1 MTIYA
6 KWSVAAQRRTI
17 TYLNADGTQIGVDTY
32 YASTEDQ
39 YILRQGP
46 TVEGFRFIGWFDAT
60 DTSKIYECIP
70 AGTDKNLTLKAR
82 MEDESKFYHS
92 LSYYVD
98 GKYHGMEKF
107 VEDEGLAALATPS
120 KGGYTFDGW
129 YADASCTGEKVT
141 SITAGTTTDQRLYG
155 KFIPNEYTIKYFDG
169 LTEAELTL
177 APNTYSTS
185 ADAVALP
192 TITTKKGYTIE
203 GWYNEAGEKMTE
215 IPAGYYGDLVL
226 TAVYTPEVY
235 TITYVLYG
243 GENNENNVD
252 QYTYDPEGSV
262 PTLEDP
268 TRDGYLFAG
277 WYTNPEFTGEAVTE
291 IPETST
297 GDVKLYAKWTKL
309 YNAITYVFNGG
320 ATTENCPDRH
330 TTGTATKIPQ
340 SVTKSGAQ
348 FVGWYDNPSFSGDP
362 VTEIPAEYDGDVTLY
377 ARFSALILNADF
389 DGNSYNEKEGSV
401 GFFASMTGTANNQ
414 AEWISPSDA
423 NGNDGYLS
431 VYNDGLNGT
440 QNQYVSITN
449 MSLAGYYTVT
459 FEFDIWA
466 DLVNGTVAA
475 PKFYLRTYTAGGSP
489 FNVFD
494 CFANGNIQVAGKSLG
509 TLTTERSHVKIELTI
524 APDGTATAVGQ
535 LNDGEAV
542 TSTFSCPNKG
552 VSELTN
558 AQFYFGGKTVVNV
571 DGTDVAPKIY
581 LDNVKITAQ

>member
-1 MTIYA
+1 MKLKGLFCLLLTLTVIIALASCQLIGGGSNKKFTVDFKDGDTVVSTQTVSKGSTVTKPADPTKEGYVFDGWYNGQTKWDFTKPVEENITLVAKWTEATPPCTHVDKDDNGKCDNCGVDFEDQIDIVTYSITYMDGETKLALEPASYSSKTTGLKLPTPEKAHYTFLGWYSDASLTNKVENIDINAGKDLTYYASFTPTVYTIRYSLSGGTNADTNPTTVDITNLPITLANPTKNNAEFEGWYSDFGYTQAITEINADNVGNMTIYA
-6 KWSVAAQRRTI
+6 KWSAAAQRRTI

-60 DTSKIYECIP
+60 DTSKIYEYIP

-107 VEDEGLAALATPS
+107 VEDEGLAVLATPS

-129 YADASCTGEKVT
+129 YADASCTGDKVT

-185 ADAVALP
+185 AEAVALP
-192 TITTKKGYTIE
+192 TITEKKGYTIE

-277 WYTNPEFTGEAVTE
+277 WYTNPAYSGMPVEDLNAYENQNVT
-291 IPETST
+291 
-297 GDVKLYAKWTKL
+297 LYAKWTPV
-309 YNAITYVFNGG
+309 NEGNGG
-320 ATTENCPDRH
+320 
-330 TTGTATKIPQ
+330 
-340 SVTKSGAQ
+340 
-348 FVGWYDNPSFSGDP
+348 
-362 VTEIPAEYDGDVTLY
+362 
-377 ARFSALILNADF
+377 
-389 DGNSYNEKEGSV
+389 GS
-401 GFFASMTGTANNQ
+401 
-414 AEWISPSDA
+414 
-423 NGNDGYLS
+423 
-431 VYNDGLNGT
+431 
-440 QNQYVSITN
+440 
-449 MSLAGYYTVT
+449 
-459 FEFDIWA
+459 
-466 DLVNGTVAA
+466 
-475 PKFYLRTYTAGGSP
+475 
-489 FNVFD
+489 
-494 CFANGNIQVAGKSLG
+494 
-509 TLTTERSHVKIELTI
+509 TLTPEV
-524 APDGTATAVGQ
+524 P
-535 LNDGEAV
+535 
-542 TSTFSCPNKG
+542 F
-552 VSELTN
+552 
-558 AQFYFGGKTVVNV
+558 
-571 DGTDVAPKIY
+571 
-581 LDNVKITAQ
+581 

>member
-1 MTIYA
+1 MKLKGLFCLLLTLTVIIALASCQLIGGSRNKKFTVDFKDGDTVVSTQTVSQGSTVTKPADPTKEGYVFDGWYNGQTKWDFTKPVEENITLVAKWTEATPPCTHVDKDDNGKCDNCGVDFEDQIDIVTYSITYMDGETKLALEPASYSSKTAGLKLPTPEKAHYTFLGWYSDASLTNKVENIDINAGKNLTYYASFTPTVYTIRYSLSGGTNADTNPTTVDITNLPITLANPTKNNAEFEGWYSDFGYTQAITEINADNVGNMTIYA
-6 KWSVAAQRRTI
+6 KWSAAAQRRTI

-129 YADASCTGEKVT
+129 YADASCTGDKVT
-141 SITAGTTTDQRLYG
+141 SIAAGTTTDQRLYG

-192 TITTKKGYTIE
+192 TITEKKGYTIE

-226 TAVYTPEVY
+226 TAVYAPEVY

-277 WYTNPEFTGEAVTE
+277 WYTNPAYSGMPVEDLNADENQNVT
-291 IPETST
+291 
-297 GDVKLYAKWTKL
+297 LYAKWTPV
-309 YNAITYVFNGG
+309 NEGNGG
-320 ATTENCPDRH
+320 
-330 TTGTATKIPQ
+330 
-340 SVTKSGAQ
+340 
-348 FVGWYDNPSFSGDP
+348 
-362 VTEIPAEYDGDVTLY
+362 
-377 ARFSALILNADF
+377 
-389 DGNSYNEKEGSV
+389 GS
-401 GFFASMTGTANNQ
+401 
-414 AEWISPSDA
+414 
-423 NGNDGYLS
+423 
-431 VYNDGLNGT
+431 
-440 QNQYVSITN
+440 
-449 MSLAGYYTVT
+449 
-459 FEFDIWA
+459 
-466 DLVNGTVAA
+466 
-475 PKFYLRTYTAGGSP
+475 
-489 FNVFD
+489 
-494 CFANGNIQVAGKSLG
+494 
-509 TLTTERSHVKIELTI
+509 TLTPEV
-524 APDGTATAVGQ
+524 P
-535 LNDGEAV
+535 
-542 TSTFSCPNKG
+542 F
-552 VSELTN
+552 
-558 AQFYFGGKTVVNV
+558 
-571 DGTDVAPKIY
+571 
-581 LDNVKITAQ
+581 